1 MIMKNKIFTLFLIS
15 TSFATYSQVGI
26 GTKTPNNATQ
36 LEITAD
42 NRGILIP
49 RVSLQSSTDD
59 VTITNGNVNSLLV
72 FNTSTIADITPGY
85 YYWYIDKWK
94 KIASSDEIGK
104 IIAGKNVKIDGTGT
118 EEDPYIINSPVETAD
133 ETPSDAIIASAT
145 TVAVPSTNVQGAIS
159 DLATELKMKWDIKGN
174 SETVAGINFVGTTDD
189 IDLIFKRNNFISG
202 VLAQDNTSFG
212 YRAMPAVNAS
222 AGGTNNVALG
232 TDAMFKN
239 ITGSNN
245 IAMGY
250 QSLYSNTS
258 GNNNTSLGKQ
268 ALMVNNANENVA
280 VGFRSLFTNTTGGS
294 NTAVGKESL
303 FVNNAGNNN
312 TAIGKSALYKNI
324 SGNNNTASGVEALY
338 NNLDSNN
345 VALGFSAMKGVV
357 NGTNNIGIGY
367 QAGTTHA
374 NMDESIVI
382 GANAKASAN
391 GERNQIV
398 IGYNAVGK
406 GSNTVQIG
414 NANMTSIGGQVA
426 WSNPSDIRLKKDIVS
441 STHGLDF
448 ISKLRPV
455 TYYMKTG
462 TQDLQSGFIAQ
473 EVEAAAN
480 KINYQFSGIVKPA
493 NDNEFYSLR
502 YSEFV
507 VPLVKAVQEQ
517 QELIEKQNNKIS
529 DLETRLLLLEK
540 AINK

>member
-1 MIMKNKIFTLFLIS
+1 MKNKIFTLFLIS

-104 IIAGKNVKIDGTGT
+104 IIAGKNVTIDGTGT

-133 ETPSDAIIASAT
+133 ETPSDAIISSAT

-174 SETVAGINFVGTTDD
+174 SGTVAGINFVGTTDD

>member
-1 MIMKNKIFTLFLIS
+1 MKNKLLTLFVILA
-15 TSFATYSQVGI
+15 SFSAHSQVGI
-26 GTKTPNNATQ
+26 GTKTPNDASQ
-36 LEITAD
+36 LEVTAS

-49 RVSLQSSTDD
+49 RISLQSSTDA
-59 VTITNGNVNSLLV
+59 VTINNGNVNSLLV
-72 FNTSTIADITPGY
+72 FNTATIADITPGY

-94 KIASSDEIGK
+94 RIAASDEIGK
-104 IIAGKNVKIDGTGT
+104 ITAGTNVTIDGTGT
-118 EEDPYIINSPVETAD
+118 EDDPYIINSPIETAE
-133 ETPSDAIIASAT
+133 ETPSNAIIASAT
-145 TVAVPSTNVQGAIS
+145 TVAVPSKNVQGAIS
-159 DLATELKMKWDIKGN
+159 DLATELKNKWDIKGN
-174 SETVAGINFVGTTDD
+174 AGTVAGTNFVGTTDD

-202 VLAQDNTSFG
+202 VLSQDNTSFG
-212 YRAMPAVNAS
+212 YRGMPAVNAS
-222 AGGTNNVALG
+222 SGGVNNVAIG

-258 GNNNTSLGKQ
+258 GSNNTSLGKQ

-312 TAIGKSALYKNI
+312 TAVGKSALHKNI
-324 SGNNNTASGVEALY
+324 SGSNNTANGVEALY

-345 VALGFSAMKGVV
+345 VALGFNAMRGVV

-367 QAGTTHA
+367 QAGTNHA
-374 NMDESIVI
+374 NMDETIVI

-398 IGYNAVGK
+398 IGYNAIGN

-455 TYYMKTG
+455 TYHMKTG

-529 DLETRLLLLEK
+529 DLEARLLLLEK
-540 AINK
+540 AVNK